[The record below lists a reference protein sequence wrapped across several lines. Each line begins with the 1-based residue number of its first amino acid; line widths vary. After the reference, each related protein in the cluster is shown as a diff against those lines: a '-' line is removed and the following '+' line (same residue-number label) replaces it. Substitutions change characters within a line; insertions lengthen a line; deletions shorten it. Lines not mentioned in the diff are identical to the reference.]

1 MNKIIMLDIVF
12 QYGDEF
18 KILNPVVLISEKDT
32 VLVDCAYTGLLPLI
46 EEAMFREGIDP
57 NSLTKVLITH
67 HDDDHIGALY
77 ELKEKYPNVEV
88 ISSEIESDYISQN
101 KKSLRLIQ
109 AEEMLN
115 EMPEEEKE
123 FGRQFCESL
132 RKIMPVDVDIKV
144 KDGDYFDWAG
154 GCRIIATPGHM
165 PGHISLYLEES
176 NSVVTGDAAVVE
188 DGKLV
193 IANPH
198 FTLDLEKAEESLK
211 KLKDIKADIYYCH
224 HGGAI

>member
-1 MNKIIMLDIVF
+1 MNKIVMLDIAF

-32 VLVDCAYTGLLPLI
+32 VLVDCGYMGFLPLL
-46 EEAMFREGIDP
+46 EEAMLREGIDP
-57 NSLTKVLITH
+57 SSLTKVVITH
-67 HDDDHIGALY
+67 HDDDHVGALY
-77 ELKEKYPNVEV
+77 ELKEKYPNIEV
-88 ISSEIESDYISQN
+88 VSSEIESDYIEQS

-115 EMPEEEKE
+115 EMPEDEKE

-132 RKIMPVDVDIKV
+132 KKIMPVDVDIKV
-144 KDGDYFDWAG
+144 KDGEYFDWAG

-188 DGKLV
+188 DGELV
-193 IANPH
+193 VANPH
-198 FTLDLEKAEESLK
+198 FTLDLEKAEESLR
-211 KLKDIKADIYYCH
+211 KLKDIKADTYYCY

>member
-1 MNKIIMLDIVF
+1 
-12 QYGDEF
+12 
-18 KILNPVVLISEKDT
+18 
-32 VLVDCAYTGLLPLI
+32 
-46 EEAMFREGIDP
+46 
-57 NSLTKVLITH
+57 
-67 HDDDHIGALY
+67 
-77 ELKEKYPNVEV
+77 
-88 ISSEIESDYISQN
+88 
-101 KKSLRLIQ
+101 
-109 AEEMLN
+109 
-115 EMPEEEKE
+115 
-123 FGRQFCESL
+123 
-132 RKIMPVDVDIKV
+132 MPVDVDIKV